1 MSKFTSGQVPYPDYD
16 AADVDNFNRK
26 VEFTDDVFIYGQ
38 LYADID
44 SQDITFAD
52 DQSFTSITIDD
63 NLFVTGLS
71 TFIGSVDIDYLTVYQ
86 RHNVGASGTVFVA
99 ISSTSDLDGQTGGRV
114 GIGSTQPDTRFQ
126 VGAGDTSFVV
136 TDSGHGIQ
144 LEGQKNWRRRNS
156 EGYLPAP
163 PHDETGHTWHHSD
176 SYLFNMTKYG
186 IEKIIGKK
194 YQNNMPAYDRI
205 LSDKEIIAVL
215 SYIKSMWPKNIREKH
230 NQLNARARGSNRGS

>member
-1 MSKFTSGQVPYPDYD
+1 MKFLYVPVAGVVTLAAAGLYYFSMSTEMEP
-16 AADVDNFNRK
+16 
-26 VEFTDDVFIYGQ
+26 
-38 LYADID
+38 
-44 SQDITFAD
+44 QDIKLEPNNIN
-52 DQSFTSITIDD
+52 S
-63 NLFVTGLS
+63 VTVGR
-71 TFIGSVDIDYLTVYQ
+71 TVYLQ
-86 RHNVGASGTVFVA
+86 NCASC
-99 ISSTSDLDGQTGGRV
+99 
-114 GIGSTQPDTRFQ
+114 
-126 VGAGDTSFVV
+126 
-136 TDSGHGIQ
+136 HGIQ

-156 EGYLPAP
+156 DGYLPAP

-194 YQNNMPAYDRI
+194 YQNNMPAYERI